1 MAIKLFR
8 FRRIEHLFL
17 VGAFFSAMLNIILIF
32 HVTNNKFHLPNE
44 DKGGPTLTFKKSIR
58 NHDFFIEVYRK
69 NDIVSSTIQGYDGY
83 GWESDHVEDLTRE
96 FEFYSQEHKI
106 PMSDLT
112 FIDIGA
118 NIGWYTFNMA
128 ALGVNVIAFE
138 PMEDNLVLLKHS
150 LSLAGNVEN
159 GISQRI
165 TLYEHG
171 LGAADDMCFL
181 YSDNGNV
188 GDGHVKCVT
197 KESDLNMEENY
208 SVRGRVPIKR
218 LDDIIDTTGMHVVA
232 IKIDTEGF
240 DSNVLKGGSNVIL
253 HSGADLILTEFV
265 PENQREKGGDPVWFM
280 TEVQKAGYRVLNN
293 TYSLSTLYI
302 PDEKMVNMNSYNGR
316 MDSVVTFHS
325 APKANKTISAMTI
338 VEGEHQYNYYN
349 DYYMN
354 RTFDDGI
361 IGRDFGTSH
370 EYYDENGTNPII
382 KAYNKNTTFAI
393 EIYKSN
399 DIVSSAIKNSWMGTT
414 FMEGWE
420 SDVVQELNTLFEDYS
435 KTHNLPLSKLTF
447 IDIGANIGWLSL
459 NMAALGVNVIAFE
472 PMQENIQMLK
482 RTLERKVNV
491 ESGISK
497 RIKLFEHGLGSKD
510 EICFIYSDDNNVGD
524 GHVMCAPNENDLNI
538 PANYTIHGRVPVK
551 RLDDVI
557 NHAAMHIVAVKMDV
571 EGFEGNVL
579 EGGSN
584 VLLKSDVEVIQT
596 EFDPKWVKEKGGDPV
611 LFMKRMMD
619 AGYRI
624 KKKEWGYMKK
634 SEMLNM
640 TNFGI
645 NFGDVTFHSN
655 KMVQEFIGA
664 V

>member
-32 HVTNNKFHLPNE
+32 YVTNNKFHLPNE
-44 DKGGPTLTFKKSIR
+44 DNGGPTLTFKKSIR
-58 NHDFFIEVYRK
+58 NHEFFIEVYRK
-69 NDIVSSTIQGYDGY
+69 NDIVSSSIQGYDNY
-83 GWESDHVEDLTRE
+83 GWEGSHVEELADE
-96 FEFYSQEHKI
+96 FELYSQEHNI
-106 PMSDLT
+106 SMSDLT

-118 NIGWYTFNMA
+118 NIGWYTLNMA

-138 PMEDNLVLLKHS
+138 PMEDNLVLLKHT
-150 LSLAGNVEN
+150 LSLAGNVES

-171 LGAADDMCFL
+171 LGARDDMCFL

-188 GDGHVKCVT
+188 GDGHVKCVDQ
-197 KESDLNMEENY
+197 ESDLNMEENY

-218 LDDIIDTTGMHVVA
+218 LDDIIDTTGMHLVA
-232 IKIDTEGF
+232 VKIDTEGF
-240 DSNVLKGGSNVIL
+240 DSNVLQGGSKVIL
-253 HSGADLILTEFV
+253 QSGADVILTEFV
-265 PENQREKGGDPVWFM
+265 PKNQREKGGDPVQFM
-280 TEVQKAGYRVLNN
+280 TQVQKAGYLVANEFGSFYASYL
-293 TYSLSTLYI
+293 TS
-302 PDEKMVNMNSYNGR
+302 EEMVNMDSYNGR
-316 MDSVVTFHS
+316 SDSVVTIHS
-325 APKANKTISAMTI
+325 ASKANKTLSSMA
-338 VEGEHQYNYYN
+338 VEQGDQQHDYYN
-349 DYYMN
+349 DYYRN
-354 RTFDDGI
+354 HVFDNGYI
-361 IGRDFGTSH
+361 ENNFRSNV
-370 EYYDENGTNPII
+370 YYDQNGTNPIV
-382 KAYNKNTTFAI
+382 KAYNKNATFAI
-393 EIYKSN
+393 EIYKTN
-399 DIVSSAIKNSWMGTT
+399 DIVSSSIRESWIGPMYL
-414 FMEGWE
+414 EGWE
-420 SDVVQELNTLFEDYS
+420 SDLIKEFNDLFEEYS
-435 KTHNLPLSKLTF
+435 KTHNIPLSKLTF

-497 RIKLFEHGLGSKD
+497 RIQLFEHGLGPKD
-510 EICFIYSDDNNVGD
+510 EICFVYSDDKNVGD
-524 GHVMCAPNENDLNI
+524 GHVMCAPNKNELKI

-557 NHAAMHIVAVKMDV
+557 DTAGMHIVAVKMDV

-579 EGGSN
+579 EGGIK
-584 VLLKSDVEVIQT
+584 VLLESDVQVIQT
-596 EFDPKWVKEKGGDPV
+596 EFEPNWVKEKGGDPV
-611 LFMKRMMD
+611 QFMKRMMD

-634 SEMLNM
+634 DEMMNM
-640 TNFGI
+640 TNYGL
-645 NFGDVTFHSN
+645 NFGDLTFHSN

-664 V
+664 